1 MSNDFILK
9 GIKDILN
16 HGINLDL
23 NSIEEEEE
31 YLQVFMDW
39 YVTNTGYYCCQM
51 ETNSCMIETKQ
62 GAPLAEVYIED
73 SVMRIVPHDD
83 DLFGIIT
90 EILRFVAKEHQKFI
104 DNFRGLER
112 KSRITSPTEINKNI
126 LDSEEEISTEEDG
139 WL

>member
-39 YVTNTGYYCCQM
+39 YVTNTSYYCCQM

-62 GAPLAEVYIED
+62 GAPLAEIYIED
-73 SVMRIVPHDD
+73 SIMRIAPHDD

-104 DNFRGLER
+104 DNFRGLEKR
-112 KSRITSPTEINKNI
+112 STITSPSEINKKT
-126 LDSEEEISTEEDG
+126 LDSEEEISTEEDE

>member
-39 YVTNTGYYCCQM
+39 YVTNTSYYCCQM

-62 GAPLAEVYIED
+62 GAPLAEIYIED
-73 SVMRIVPHDD
+73 SVMRIAPHDD

-112 KSRITSPTEINKNI
+112 KSTITSPTEINKKI

>member
-16 HGINLDL
+16 HGISLDL

-39 YVTNTGYYCCQM
+39 YVTNTSYYCCQM

-62 GAPLAEVYIED
+62 GAPLAEIYIED
-73 SVMRIVPHDD
+73 SVLRIAPHDD

-104 DNFRGLER
+104 DNFRGLEKR
-112 KSRITSPTEINKNI
+112 SRITSPSEINKKT
-126 LDSEEEISTEEDG
+126 LDSEEEISTEEDE